1 MQPHKALFIAMTG
14 LFAGAVYAQSATM
27 PDVSTFAVG
36 DLWEWRQ
43 FDNRTKL
50 EEPGRSVLVIE
61 DKGTRSV
68 MVEGM
73 QRPLDYP
80 YVSEPSAKPWR
91 VWPLIV
97 GKQWSVDVDY
107 IRPDRTTGN
116 LKQDARVVAYEE
128 VTVPAGK
135 FMAFKIEYDGYVR
148 TSTGFNGRIV
158 DTFWYAPAA
167 RADVK
172 HMRRVANNDF
182 TRELVK
188 YPATSSA
195 RAQPPAAPQSTAT
208 PAGSNPVTPPASPTT
223 SSSAADSTRV
233 NRLREL
239 EQLRKEGLITQQ
251 EYEEKRKAVLSTL

>member
-1 MQPHKALFIAMTG
+1 
-14 LFAGAVYAQSATM
+14 
-27 PDVSTFAVG
+27 
-36 DLWEWRQ
+36 
-43 FDNRTKL
+43 
-50 EEPGRSVLVIE
+50 
-61 DKGTRSV
+61 
-68 MVEGM
+68 
-73 QRPLDYP
+73 
-80 YVSEPSAKPWR
+80 
-91 VWPLIV
+91 V

-107 IRPDRTTGN
+107 VRPDRTTGN

-148 TSTGFNGRIV
+148 TSTGFSGRIV

-172 HMRRVANNDF
+172 HMRRIANNDF

-188 YPATSSA
+188 YPAPSSA
-195 RAQPPAAPQSTAT
+195 RAQPLAAPQSAGT
-208 PAGSNPVTPPASPTT
+208 PAASNPAPPQTSPTT
-223 SSSAADSTRV
+223 SPPAADSTRV

>member
-1 MQPHKALFIAMTG
+1 MQLHKALFVTLIG
-14 LFAGAVYAQSATM
+14 LFASEVDAQTAVM
-27 PDVSTFAVG
+27 PDVSEFAVG
-36 DLWEWRQ
+36 DRWEWRQ

-50 EEPGRSVLVIE
+50 EESGRSVVVVD
-61 DKGTRSV
+61 DKGARAV

-80 YVSEPSAKPWR
+80 YLAEPSAKPWR
-91 VWPLIV
+91 VWPLAV
-97 GKQWSVDVDY
+97 GKQWSIDMDY
-107 IRPDRTTGN
+107 VRPDRTTGN

-135 FMAFKIEYDGYVR
+135 FMAFKIEQDGYIR
-148 TSTGFNGRIV
+148 TSTGFNGRMV
-158 DTFWYAPAA
+158 ETFWYAPAA

-172 HMRRVANNDF
+172 HVRRVANNDF

-188 YPATSSA
+188 YPVLSA
-195 RAQPPAAPQSTAT
+195 APGQQLAAPQSAGTPAAANTAT
-208 PAGSNPVTPPASPTT
+208 PKTSPTIAPPAP
-223 SSSAADSTRV
+223 DSTRV